1 MPLIKMWHTMM
12 LGRYSVST
20 LWCVQPHC
28 LYTLL
33 GRHRFISLTS
43 MCNHVWGKGLVIF
56 DYSCREVVKWCPKH
70 TDEFARTIEVDDDWK
85 GRPSEWIKVIL
96 LVVEFVRVVC
106 VSLLPWCATGFYLV
120 VVLLCWL
127 NLLMCYV
134 SSLFRSCPSRLSV
147 LSVVRS
153 CFDLAIRCSAG
164 LQ

>member
-1 MPLIKMWHTMM
+1 MRQFAFCCWTQCGQNCVHYWSRWLHMPMIKMWHTMM

-56 DYSCREVVKWCPKH
+56 DYSCCEVVKRCPKH

-85 GRPSEWIKVIL
+85 GRPSEWIKVIF
-96 LVVEFVRVVC
+96 LVVVFVRVVC
-106 VSLLPWCATGFYLV
+106 PCYLD
-120 VVLLCWL
+120 VLL
-127 NLLMCYV
+127 V
-134 SSLFRSCPSRLSV
+134 STWSLC
-147 LSVVRS
+147 
-153 CFDLAIRCSAG
+153 CCAG
-164 LQ
+164 WTC